1 MATTVLCSPISER
14 QVYGVKEFSVATIA
28 SNGAAGGAAG
38 ALKVSMH
45 SSLFGACGGK
55 QLSKPQQLYMTFRT
69 TLSPKHKKKTFW
81 IKYQYTYGA

>member
-1 MATTVLCSPISER
+1 MRNIRLARTVLWSLMSER

-45 SSLFGACGGK
+45 SSLFGACRGE
-55 QLSKPQQLYMTFRT
+55 T
-69 TLSPKHKKKTFW
+69 TLEATAVHAVSYHSIFKSNDLLD
-81 IKYQYTYGA
+81 GR